1 MDIGTGHLD
10 GLYYFA
16 QVVDHGGFARAG
28 RALDIPRSR
37 LSRQLKDLEGRL
49 GVRLVNRSTRR
60 FVITEVGREVYAH
73 ATAMLAEAAGAL
85 EAVEF
90 ARAEPRGRLK
100 ASCPVA
106 VAQTMLSPLLPD
118 FLMRHPAVRLQLHV
132 SNRRVDVLG
141 EGFDV
146 ALRVRSRPSGEDGLV
161 MRAFGSFQELLVAA
175 PAYLARSEPLIVPA
189 QLASHVTL
197 DYAGELERQ
206 PWQLRGPE
214 GQSERIEHEPR
225 VVCHDFLVLRSLALA
240 GLGVARLPESV
251 VAADLR
257 EGVLQRVLAGWNSEQ
272 GVLHAV
278 FPTRRGLLPAVRSFI
293 DFLAARLPEVLLP
306 QRAGRS

>member
-1 MDIGTGHLD
+1 MDVDTSNLE

-37 LSRQLKDLEGRL
+37 LSRQVQELEGRL
-49 GVRLVNRSTRR
+49 GVRLINRSTRR
-60 FVITEVGREVYAH
+60 FVVTEVGREVYAH
-73 ATAMLAEAAGAL
+73 AAAMLVDANGAL

-106 VAQTMLSPLLPD
+106 VAQSALAPVLPD
-118 FLMRHPAVRLQLHV
+118 FLARYPALRLQLHV

-141 EGFDV
+141 EGFDL
-146 ALRVRSRPSGEDGLV
+146 ALRVRSHPSGEDGLV
-161 MRAFGSFQELLVAA
+161 MRAFGTFEELLVAN
-175 PAYLARSEPLIVPA
+175 PAYLARSTPLTAPA
-189 QLASHVTL
+189 QLAAHITL

-206 PWQLRGPE
+206 PWQLLGPE
-214 GQSERIEHEPR
+214 GQSERVEHEPR
-225 VVCHDFLVLRSLALA
+225 VVCHDFMVLRSLALA
-240 GLGVARLPESV
+240 GLGIARLPEIV

-257 EGVLQRVLAGWNSEQ
+257 AGLLQRVLPGWNSEL

-293 DFLAARLPEVLLP
+293 DFLATRLPEVLLP
-306 QRAGRS
+306 QRAARS

>member
-1 MDIGTGHLD
+1 MDIGTGHLE
-10 GLYYFA
+10 GLYYFV

-28 RALDIPRSR
+28 RALEIPRSR
-37 LSRQLKDLEGRL
+37 LSRQLQDLEGRL

-60 FVITEVGREVYAH
+60 FVITEVGRQVYTH

-106 VAQTMLSPLLPD
+106 IAQTALAPLMPD
-118 FLMRHPAVRLQLHV
+118 FLARHPAVRLQLHV

-146 ALRVRSRPSGEDGLV
+146 ALRVRAKPSGEDGLV
-161 MRAFGSFQELLVAA
+161 MRAFGTFEELLVAA
-175 PAYLARSEPLIVPA
+175 PAYLTRSGPLNAPA
-189 QLASHVTL
+189 QLAGQVTL

-214 GQSERIEHEPR
+214 GESERIEHEPR
-225 VVCHDFLVLRSLALA
+225 VVCHDFIVLRSLALA
-240 GLGVARLPESV
+240 GLGVARLPETV
-251 VAADLR
+251 VAGDLR
-257 EGVLQRVLAGWNSEQ
+257 EGLLQRVLPGWNSEL
-272 GVLHAV
+272 GILHAV

-306 QRAGRS
+306 QQAGHS

>member
-1 MDIGTGHLD
+1 
-10 GLYYFA
+10 
-16 QVVDHGGFARAG
+16 
-28 RALDIPRSR
+28 
-37 LSRQLKDLEGRL
+37 
-49 GVRLVNRSTRR
+49 
-60 FVITEVGREVYAH
+60 
-73 ATAMLAEAAGAL
+73 
-85 EAVEF
+85 
-90 ARAEPRGRLK
+90 
-100 ASCPVA
+100 
-106 VAQTMLSPLLPD
+106 
-118 FLMRHPAVRLQLHV
+118 
-132 SNRRVDVLG
+132 
-141 EGFDV
+141 
-146 ALRVRSRPSGEDGLV
+146 